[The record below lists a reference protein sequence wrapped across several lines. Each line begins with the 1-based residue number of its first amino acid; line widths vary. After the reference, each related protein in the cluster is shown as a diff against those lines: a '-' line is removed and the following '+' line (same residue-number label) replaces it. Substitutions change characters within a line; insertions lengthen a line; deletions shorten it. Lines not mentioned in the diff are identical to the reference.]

1 MTNKQYYEMTERFVV
16 VDKVRVSEILKDF
29 QKYENYFWLEYEN
42 EEPTSIARSRN
53 WLDVVM
59 NKNKK
64 VWILDYDSDLGEFV
78 NE

>member
-1 MTNKQYYEMTERFVV
+1 MDKQYYDITERFVV
-16 VDKVRVSEILKDF
+16 VDKIRVSEILKNF

-42 EEPTSIARSRN
+42 EVPTSIARSRN
-53 WLDVVM
+53 WLEVVM

-64 VWILDYDSDLGEFV
+64 VWVLEYDSELGVFI